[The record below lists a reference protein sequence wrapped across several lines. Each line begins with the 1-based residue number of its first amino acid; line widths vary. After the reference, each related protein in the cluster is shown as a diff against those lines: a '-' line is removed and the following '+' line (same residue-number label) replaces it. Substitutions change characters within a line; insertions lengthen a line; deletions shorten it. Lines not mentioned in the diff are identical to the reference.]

1 MRFKFLFNLIHLANQ
16 QGLFLTGQPWC
27 VLRSWYTGG
36 YPNQGFWWCFAHEWI
51 MRCFIPSVAQAN
63 KSTAK
68 EVSFEWSNNMVK
80 PFTLLNDEKVRSWN
94 HITSLINSGMEMI
107 NPDMYEYNMV
117 VFTMFFGQIMPV
129 MSSYDSES
137 ELELSTWI
145 DAFFDFFFIDS
156 RKSFTNTLGGTMSS
170 ERKAISELLHQLE
183 GKDQG
188 FDDKEGW
195 LWDLTHPSWTK
206 GYTSKIMHTENSDV
220 TAFKNKNMDLLKAYL
235 VGQNVLIPYPSTSF
249 PPFIKLIPIYIAF
262 NRWKSTPVLCYRIL
276 TM

>member
-1 MRFKFLFNLIHLANQ
+1 
-16 QGLFLTGQPWC
+16 
-27 VLRSWYTGG
+27 
-36 YPNQGFWWCFAHEWI
+36 

-170 ERKAISELLHQLE
+170 KRKAISELLHQLE